1 MKCIDLKERFG
12 RRHRVRYEES
22 YRAERGRGRTR
33 DPWLMV
39 LACRY
44 GHILPWGGNLLA
56 ASVDGHPNIAGRLR
70 TLSCCTVVQDGDFGE
85 LTATFDVADFQTVA
99 RVMRPR
105 CRRQLSDQQKA
116 EMVKR
121 LHSSRATSSE
131 TPTDGHR
138 TARGGDDSPKPDLE
152 SASKQRPLFAR

>member
-1 MKCIDLKERFG
+1 MDCIDLKERFG

-22 YRAERGRGRTR
+22 YRADRGRGRTR
-33 DPWLMV
+33 DPWLMI

-85 LTATFDVADFQTVA
+85 LTVTFDVADFQTVA
-99 RVMRPR
+99 RIMRPR
-105 CRRQLSDQQKA
+105 CRRQISDKEKA

-121 LHSSRATSSE
+121 LQAARDVARE
-131 TPTDGHR
+131 GPIDGQQ
-138 TARGGDDSPKPDLE
+138 TARERDDGPKRDSEPTRN
-152 SASKQRPLFAR
+152 QRALFAL